1 MLFLRQ
7 MKPINKFIDVEKVI
21 SEKNPALI
29 KFLPRFIIN
38 YIKKKLHEDFINQGI
53 ENNQESFEHD
63 FNEATLNYMGA
74 NVTWSGLENIPKHG
88 GVIIVANHPLGG
100 LDGLALIK
108 AVSNVRLDT
117 RFLVNDILLKLTNFK
132 RLFVGV
138 NKVGKTAAEALKVID
153 STYTSDHVVLVFPA
167 GLVSRKQNGVVKDL
181 EWKKS
186 FVSQA
191 IKNKRQV
198 VPVFI
203 EGKNSNFFYNF
214 SLWRKRLG
222 IKANVEMFFL
232 ADEMVKQKSK
242 TIHVHFGKAI
252 SYEVFNKQFSHIEW
266 AQLVKE
272 YVYFMDGENK
282 KSFNDFINQKYI
294 QK

>member
-1 MLFLRQ
+1 

-53 ENNQESFEHD
+53 ENYQESFEHD
-63 FNEATLNYMGA
+63 FNEAALNYMGA

-138 NKVGKTAAEALKVID
+138 NKVGKTAAEALKIID
-153 STYTSDHVVLVFPA
+153 STYASDHVVLVFPA

-272 YVYFMDGENK
+272 YVYLMDEENK

>member
-1 MLFLRQ
+1 
-7 MKPINKFIDVEKVI
+7 
-21 SEKNPALI
+21 
-29 KFLPRFIIN
+29 
-38 YIKKKLHEDFINQGI
+38 
-53 ENNQESFEHD
+53 
-63 FNEATLNYMGA
+63 
-74 NVTWSGLENIPKHG
+74 
-88 GVIIVANHPLGG
+88 
-100 LDGLALIK
+100 
-108 AVSNVRLDT
+108 
-117 RFLVNDILLKLTNFK
+117 
-132 RLFVGV
+132 
-138 NKVGKTAAEALKVID
+138 
-153 STYTSDHVVLVFPA
+153 
-167 GLVSRKQNGVVKDL
+167 
-181 EWKKS
+181 
-186 FVSQA
+186 
-191 IKNKRQV
+191 V

>member
-1 MLFLRQ
+1 

-153 STYTSDHVVLVFPA
+153 STYASDHVVLVFPA

-191 IKNKRQV
+191 IKNKRKV

>member
-1 MLFLRQ
+1 MMSLN
-7 MKPINKFIDVEKVI
+7 NKFIDVEKVI
-21 SEKNPALI
+21 GEKNPALL

-38 YIKKKLHEDFINQGI
+38 YIKKKLHEDFINKGI
-53 ENNQESFEHD
+53 DIYQEVFEHE
-63 FNEATLNYMGA
+63 FNEAALNYMGA
-74 NVTWSGLENIPKHG
+74 KVTYSGLENLPKQG

-138 NKVGKTAAEALKVID
+138 NKVGKTASESLKIID
-153 STYTSDHVVLVFPA
+153 STYASDQAVLVFPA
-167 GLVSRKQNGVVKDL
+167 GLVSRKQNGIIKDL

-191 IKNKRQV
+191 IKHKRIV

-203 EGKNSNFFYNF
+203 DGKNSKFFYNF
-214 SLWRKRLG
+214 ALWRKRLG

-242 TIHVHFGKAI
+242 IIDVKFGKAFT
-252 SYEVFNKQFSHIEW
+252 YEVFDKQFSHTEW

-272 YVYFMDGENK
+272 YVYSLKEDDSREFSEFVTGK
-282 KSFNDFINQKYI
+282 IGQK
-294 QK
+294 

>member
-1 MLFLRQ
+1 MMSLN
-7 MKPINKFIDVEKVI
+7 NKFIDVEKVI
-21 SEKNPALI
+21 GEKNPALL

-38 YIKKKLHEDFINQGI
+38 YIKKKLHEDFINKGI
-53 ENNQESFEHD
+53 DIYQEVFEHE
-63 FNEATLNYMGA
+63 FNEAALNYMGA
-74 NVTWSGLENIPKHG
+74 KVTYSGLENLPKQG

-138 NKVGKTAAEALKVID
+138 NKVGKTASESLKIID
-153 STYTSDHVVLVFPA
+153 STYASDQAVLVFPA
-167 GLVSRKQNGVVKDL
+167 GLVSRKQNGIIKDL

-191 IKNKRQV
+191 IKHKRIV

-203 EGKNSNFFYNF
+203 DGKNSKFFYNF
-214 SLWRKRLG
+214 ALWRKRLG

-242 TIHVHFGKAI
+242 TIDVKFGKAFT
-252 SYEVFNKQFSHIEW
+252 YEVFDKQFSHTEW

-272 YVYFMDGENK
+272 YVYSLKEDNSSEFSEFVTGK
-282 KSFNDFINQKYI
+282 IGQK
-294 QK
+294 

>member
-1 MLFLRQ
+1 
-7 MKPINKFIDVEKVI
+7 MKPTNKFIDVEKVI
-21 SEKNPALI
+21 GEKNPALI

-38 YIKKKLHEDFINQGI
+38 YIKKKLHEDFINKGI
-53 ENNQESFEHD
+53 DTYQESFEHD
-63 FNEATLNYMGA
+63 FNEAALNYMGA
-74 NVTWSGLENIPKHG
+74 KVTWDGLEHVPKDG

-117 RFLVNDILLKLTNFK
+117 RFLVNDILLKLVNFK

-138 NKVGKTAAEALKVID
+138 NKVGKTPAESLKTID
-153 STYTSDHVVLVFPA
+153 ATYASEHAVLVFPA
-167 GLVSRKQNGVVKDL
+167 GLVSRKQNGKIKDL

-191 IKNKRQV
+191 IKHKRTI

-203 EGKNSNFFYNF
+203 DGKNSSFFYNF
-214 SLWRKRLG
+214 ALWRKRLG
-222 IKANVEMFFL
+222 VKANIEMFFL

-242 TIHVHFGKAI
+242 TINVKFGQPF
-252 SYEVFNKQFSHIEW
+252 SYDVFDKRFSHVEW

-272 YVYFMDGENK
+272 FVYLLSEGYSGNFG
-282 KSFNDFINQKYI
+282 DFVSEKIK
-294 QK
+294 

>member
-1 MLFLRQ
+1 MSLN
-7 MKPINKFIDVEKVI
+7 NKFIDVEKVI
-21 SEKNPALI
+21 GEKNPALL

-38 YIKKKLHEDFINQGI
+38 YIKKKLHEDFINKGI
-53 ENNQESFEHD
+53 DIYQEVFEHE
-63 FNEATLNYMGA
+63 FNEAALNYMGA
-74 NVTWSGLENIPKHG
+74 KVTYSGLENLPKQG

-138 NKVGKTAAEALKVID
+138 NKVGKTASESLKIID
-153 STYTSDHVVLVFPA
+153 STYASDQAVLVFPA
-167 GLVSRKQNGVVKDL
+167 GLVSRKQNGIIKDL

-191 IKNKRQV
+191 IKHKRIV

-203 EGKNSNFFYNF
+203 DGKNSKFFYNF
-214 SLWRKRLG
+214 ALWRKRLG

-242 TIHVHFGKAI
+242 TIDVKFGKAFT
-252 SYEVFNKQFSHIEW
+252 YEVFDKQFSHTEW

-272 YVYFMDGENK
+272 YVYSLKEDNSSEFSEFVTGK
-282 KSFNDFINQKYI
+282 IGQK
-294 QK
+294 

>member
-53 ENNQESFEHD
+53 ENYQESFEHD
-63 FNEATLNYMGA
+63 FNEAALNYMGA

-153 STYTSDHVVLVFPA
+153 STYASDHVVLVFPA

-272 YVYFMDGENK
+272 YVYLMDEENK

>member
-153 STYTSDHVVLVFPA
+153 STYASDHVVLVFPA

-191 IKNKRQV
+191 IKNKRKV

-252 SYEVFNKQFSHIEW
+252 SHEVFNKQFSHIEW

>member
-153 STYTSDHVVLVFPA
+153 STYASDHVVLVFPA

-191 IKNKRQV
+191 IKNKRKV

>member
-53 ENNQESFEHD
+53 ENYKESFEHD
-63 FNEATLNYMGA
+63 FNEAALNYMGA

-138 NKVGKTAAEALKVID
+138 NKVGKTAAEALKIID
-153 STYTSDHVVLVFPA
+153 STYASDHVVLVFPA

-272 YVYFMDGENK
+272 YVYLMDEENK

>member
-53 ENNQESFEHD
+53 ENYKESFEHD
-63 FNEATLNYMGA
+63 FNEAALNYMGA

-138 NKVGKTAAEALKVID
+138 NKVGKTAAEALKIID
-153 STYTSDHVVLVFPA
+153 STYASDHVVLVFPA

-272 YVYFMDGENK
+272 YVYLMDEENK

-294 QK
+294 KK

>member
-1 MLFLRQ
+1 

-53 ENNQESFEHD
+53 ENYQESFEHD
-63 FNEATLNYMGA
+63 FNEAALNYMGA

-153 STYTSDHVVLVFPA
+153 STYASDHVVLVFPA

-272 YVYFMDGENK
+272 YVYLMDGENK
-282 KSFNDFINQKYI
+282 ISFNDFINQKYI

>member
-153 STYTSDHVVLVFPA
+153 STYASDHVVLVFPA

-191 IKNKRQV
+191 IKNKRKV

-272 YVYFMDGENK
+272 YVYLMDEENK

>member
-153 STYTSDHVVLVFPA
+153 STYASDHVVLVFPA

-282 KSFNDFINQKYI
+282 TSFNDFINQKYI

>member
-153 STYTSDHVVLVFPA
+153 STYASDHVVLVFPA

-191 IKNKRQV
+191 IKNKRKV

-282 KSFNDFINQKYI
+282 KSFNDIINQKYI

>member
-1 MLFLRQ
+1 
-7 MKPINKFIDVEKVI
+7 MKPTNKFIDVEKVI
-21 SEKNPALI
+21 GEKNPALI

-38 YIKKKLHEDFINQGI
+38 YIKKKLHEDFINKGI
-53 ENNQESFEHD
+53 DTYQESFEHD
-63 FNEATLNYMGA
+63 FNEAALNYMGA
-74 NVTWSGLENIPKHG
+74 KVTWDGLEHVPKDG

-117 RFLVNDILLKLTNFK
+117 RFLVNDILLKLVNFK

-138 NKVGKTAAEALKVID
+138 NKVGKTPAEALKTID
-153 STYTSDHVVLVFPA
+153 ATYASEHAVLVFPA
-167 GLVSRKQNGVVKDL
+167 GLVSRKQNGKIKDL

-191 IKNKRQV
+191 IKHKRTI

-203 EGKNSNFFYNF
+203 DGKNSSFFYNF
-214 SLWRKRLG
+214 ALWRKRLG
-222 IKANVEMFFL
+222 VKANIEMFFL

-242 TIHVHFGKAI
+242 TINVKFGQSF
-252 SYEVFNKQFSHIEW
+252 SYDVFDKRFSHVEW

-272 YVYFMDGENK
+272 FVYLLSEGYSGNFGNFVSEK
-282 KSFNDFINQKYI
+282 IK
-294 QK
+294 

>member
-1 MLFLRQ
+1 
-7 MKPINKFIDVEKVI
+7 MKPTNKFIDVEKVI
-21 SEKNPALI
+21 GEKNPALI

-38 YIKKKLHEDFINQGI
+38 YIKKKLHEDFINKGI
-53 ENNQESFEHD
+53 DTYQESFEHD
-63 FNEATLNYMGA
+63 FNEAALNYMGA
-74 NVTWSGLENIPKHG
+74 KVTWDGLEHVPKDG
-88 GVIIVANHPLGG
+88 GVIIVSNHPLGG

-117 RFLVNDILLKLTNFK
+117 RFLVNDILLKLVNFK

-138 NKVGKTAAEALKVID
+138 NKVGKTPAEALKTID
-153 STYTSDHVVLVFPA
+153 ATYASEHAVLVFPA
-167 GLVSRKQNGVVKDL
+167 GLVSRKQNGKIKDL

-191 IKNKRQV
+191 IKHKRTI

-203 EGKNSNFFYNF
+203 DGKNSSFFYNF
-214 SLWRKRLG
+214 ALWRKRLG
-222 IKANVEMFFL
+222 VKANIEMFFL

-242 TIHVHFGKAI
+242 TINVKFGQPF
-252 SYEVFNKQFSHIEW
+252 SYDVFDKRFSHVEW

-272 YVYFMDGENK
+272 YVYLLSEGYSGNFG
-282 KSFNDFINQKYI
+282 DFVSEKIK
-294 QK
+294 

>member
-38 YIKKKLHEDFINQGI
+38 YIKKKLHADFINQGI

-63 FNEATLNYMGA
+63 FNEAALNYMGA

-153 STYTSDHVVLVFPA
+153 STYASDHVVLVFPA

>member
-53 ENNQESFEHD
+53 ENYQESFEHD

-153 STYTSDHVVLVFPA
+153 STYASDHVVLVFPA

-191 IKNKRQV
+191 IKNKRKV

>member
-1 MLFLRQ
+1 

-74 NVTWSGLENIPKHG
+74 NVTCSGLENIPKHG

-153 STYTSDHVVLVFPA
+153 STYASDHVVLVFPA

-191 IKNKRQV
+191 IKNKRKV